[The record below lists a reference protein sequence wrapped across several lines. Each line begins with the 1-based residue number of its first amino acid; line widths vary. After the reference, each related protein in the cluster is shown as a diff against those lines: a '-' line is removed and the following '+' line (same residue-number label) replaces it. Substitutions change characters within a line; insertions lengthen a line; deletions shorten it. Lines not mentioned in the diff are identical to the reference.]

1 MKTAFLFPGQ
11 GSQQVGMGKELYE
24 NFSEARDVYEV
35 VNDALNQKL
44 TNIIF
49 SGDEEE
55 LKITSNTQPAI
66 MATSMAVLTMLC
78 DFADKELGDMC
89 SVIAGHSLGEYSAL
103 CASDSLTLSD
113 TAKILR
119 ARGDAMQSAV
129 PVGVGA
135 MYALIGGDELK
146 AQKMCELLSS
156 NGICEIANDN
166 GAVQI
171 ILSGEAK
178 AFETI
183 DAIIKDFQ
191 IRRAVKLQ
199 VSAPFH
205 SSLMKEATSI
215 MTQELVKYN
224 FNMPKVDVIANYSA
238 DVYKSAPEIKDL
250 LIKQIEGKVRWR
262 ETIAKMYHE
271 FGIRRFVEIGP
282 GRVLSNLVK
291 HQYADAKVHS
301 LQTTQDIE
309 EYLTQGEKH
318 V

>member
-1 MKTAFLFPGQ
+1 
-11 GSQQVGMGKELYE
+11 
-24 NFSEARDVYEV
+24 
-35 VNDALNQKL
+35 
-44 TNIIF
+44 
-49 SGDEEE
+49 
-55 LKITSNTQPAI
+55 
-66 MATSMAVLTMLC
+66 
-78 DFADKELGDMC
+78 MC

-166 GAVQI
+166 GAGQI

-238 DVYKSAPEIKDL
+238 DVYKSAPEIKEL

-309 EYLTQGEKH
+309 EYLTQGENH